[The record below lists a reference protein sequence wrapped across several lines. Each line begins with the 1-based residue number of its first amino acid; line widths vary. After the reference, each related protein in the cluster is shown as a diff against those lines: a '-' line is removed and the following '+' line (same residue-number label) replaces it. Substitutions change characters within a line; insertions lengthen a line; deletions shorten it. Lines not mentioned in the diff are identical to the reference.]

1 MKNNITKDD
10 IADSINTNFGLS
22 KKDCLNIVKDIIEEI
37 ISGLQQNGIVK
48 IHNFGTFKL
57 KRKKSRIGR
66 NPKTKKEFIINE
78 RNVISFKPSKIVLNT
93 LNNSLSN
100 DRETI

>member
-1 MKNNITKDD
+1 MKKNITRDD
-10 IADSINTNFGLS
+10 IADTINLEFGLS
-22 KKDCLNIVKDIIEEI
+22 KKDCLNIVKDIIDEI
-37 ISGLQQNGIVK
+37 ILGLQNNKIVK

-78 RNVISFKPSKIVLNT
+78 RNIISFKPSKIVLNY
-93 LNNSLSN
+93 LNDNIT
-100 DRETI
+100 DD

>member
-10 IADSINTNFGLS
+10 IAESINRDFGLS
-22 KKDCLNIVKDIIEEI
+22 KKDCLNIVKDIIDQI
-37 ISGLQQNGIVK
+37 ILGLQKNHIVK

-66 NPKTKKEFIINE
+66 NPKSKKEFKISE
-78 RNVISFKPSKIVLNT
+78 RNVISFKPSKIVLNH
-93 LNNSLSN
+93 LNNKLEN
-100 DRETI
+100 G

>member
-10 IADSINTNFGLS
+10 IADSINNNFGLS

-37 ISGLQQNGIVK
+37 ISGLQKNGIVK

-78 RNVISFKPSKIVLNT
+78 RNVISFKPSKIILNT

>member
-10 IADSINTNFGLS
+10 IAESINRDFGLS
-22 KKDCLNIVKDIIEEI
+22 KKDCLNIVKDIIDQI
-37 ISGLQQNGIVK
+37 ILGLQKNHIVK

-78 RNVISFKPSKIVLNT
+78 RNVISFKPSKIVLNY
-93 LNNSLSN
+93 LNDNVT
-100 DRETI
+100 DD

>member
-10 IADSINTNFGLS
+10 IAESINRDFGLS
-22 KKDCLNIVKDIIEEI
+22 KKDCLNIVKDIIDQI
-37 ISGLQQNGIVK
+37 ILGLQKNHIVK

-66 NPKTKKEFIINE
+66 NPKTKVEVIINE
-78 RNVISFKPSKIVLNT
+78 RNVILFKASKKLLNYI
-93 LNNSLSN
+93 N
-100 DRETI
+100 DIKNV

>member
-10 IADSINTNFGLS
+10 IADSINNNFGLS
-22 KKDCLNIVKDIIEEI
+22 KKDCLNIVKDIIDEI
-37 ISGLQQNGIVK
+37 IIGLQQNKIVK

-57 KRKKSRIGR
+57 KRKNSRIGR

-78 RNVISFKPSKIVLNT
+78 RNVISFKPSKIVLNY
-93 LNNSLSN
+93 LNDNLTN
-100 DRETI
+100 D

>member
-10 IADSINTNFGLS
+10 IADSINSNFGLS
-22 KKDCLNIVKDIIEEI
+22 KKDCLNIVKDIIDEI
-37 ISGLQQNGIVK
+37 ILGLQNNKIVK

-78 RNVISFKPSKIVLNT
+78 RNVISFKPSKIVLNY
-93 LNNSLSN
+93 LNDNIT
-100 DRETI
+100 DD